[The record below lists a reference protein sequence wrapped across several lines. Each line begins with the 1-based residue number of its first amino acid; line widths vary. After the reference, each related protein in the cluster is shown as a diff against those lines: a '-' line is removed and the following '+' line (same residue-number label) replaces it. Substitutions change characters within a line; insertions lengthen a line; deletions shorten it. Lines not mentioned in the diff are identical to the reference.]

1 MPHSNPP
8 ARIVLTAAAD
18 TEEADRL
25 AHALVSERLAACV
38 TLIPSA
44 RSVYRWKNEIE
55 TANETL
61 LLIKTA
67 EAQLPALEI
76 RLKAL
81 HSYETPEFLVLKVES
96 GNPDYLAWL
105 EANLM
110 HP

>member
-1 MPHSNPP
+1 MPQSNPL
-8 ARIVLTAAAD
+8 ARIVLTTAAD

-44 RSVYRWKNEIE
+44 RSVYRWKDEIE
-55 TANETL
+55 TTSETL

-67 EAQLPALEI
+67 EAQVTALEI

-96 GNPDYLAWL
+96 GSPDYLAWL

>member
-1 MPHSNPP
+1 MPQLNPP
-8 ARIVLTAAAD
+8 ARIVLSAAAD
-18 TEEADRL
+18 AEEAGRL

-44 RSVYRWKNEIE
+44 RSVYRWKGEIE

-96 GNPDYLAWL
+96 GSPDYLAWL